1 MTVSGNENEVNT
13 AIWPAKWGQERR
25 LEFIDFRL
33 LWEGHLNR
41 SDLTSHFG
49 ISVPQA
55 SMDLARYQE
64 LAPSNMLYDRQQKA
78 YISAPS
84 FRPLME
90 SVNAFTFLNQIR
102 QVEAGMLP
110 KEATFLGWYPST
122 GVVRLPSR
130 RIDVQVLRL
139 LLDAIRKS
147 IRVEVR
153 YQSMSRTEPKKRFI
167 SPHAIVFDGIR
178 WHVRGYCHERNEFRD
193 FVFARITEVAL
204 DSSGLTGTS
213 GNGDQAWNS
222 FVELTLA
229 VAPHLS
235 EGQKRAVEVDYGME
249 GGLLTLRVREAL
261 LLYFY
266 QQLPLFEPV
275 GKARYNQIIL
285 QNREHLL
292 PLFERLG
299 IEL

>member
-1 MTVSGNENEVNT
+1 MTGYGSENDVNT

-33 LWEGHLNR
+33 LWEGRLNR

-64 LAPSNMLYDRQQKA
+64 LAPSNMLYDRQQKT
-78 YISAPS
+78 YVSTDS
-84 FRPLME
+84 FQPLME
-90 SVNAFTFLNQIR
+90 SINAFSFLNQIR

-130 RIDVQVLRL
+130 RIDIQVLRR

-147 IRVEVR
+147 LRVQIN
-153 YQSMSRTEPKKRFI
+153 YQSMSRPESKMRSI

-178 WHVRGYCHERNEFRD
+178 WHVRGFCHEHNEFRD
-193 FVFARITEVAL
+193 FVLARTTEVEL
-204 DSSGLTGTS
+204 DSSGLPTATGA
-213 GNGDQAWNS
+213 GDREWNS

-229 VAPHLS
+229 SAPHLS
-235 EGQKRAVEVDYGME
+235 EGQKRAVELDYGME
-249 GGLLTLRVREAL
+249 GGMLTLKVREAL

-266 QQLPLFEPV
+266 QQLPLFEPI
-275 GKARYNQIIL
+275 GKARYNQIVL
-285 QNREHLL
+285 QNREQLL

>member
-1 MTVSGNENEVNT
+1 MTAFNVENEVNT
-13 AIWPAKWGQERR
+13 TIWPAKWGQERR

-33 LWEGHLNR
+33 LWEGRLNR
-41 SDLTSHFG
+41 ADLTSHFG

-64 LAPSNMLYDRQQKA
+64 LAPGNLLYDRQQKT
-78 YISAPS
+78 YIPAAS

-102 QVEAGMLP
+102 QVEEGMLP

-122 GVVRLPSR
+122 GVVRLPAR
-130 RIDVQVLRL
+130 KIDVQVLRL
-139 LLDAIRKS
+139 LLDAIRRT
-147 IRVEVR
+147 IRIGIQ
-153 YQSMSRTEPKKRFI
+153 YQSMSRTEPKERVI

-193 FVFARITEVAL
+193 FVFARITNVSL
-204 DSSGLTGTS
+204 DASGLIGVS
-213 GNGDQAWNS
+213 GDGDQAWNS
-222 FVELTLA
+222 FVEVKLA

-235 EGQKRAVEVDYGME
+235 EGQKRAVEVDYGMDH
-249 GGLLTLRVREAL
+249 GLLTLRVREAL

-275 GKARYNQIIL
+275 GRARYNQIIL
-285 QNREHLL
+285 QNRESLL
-292 PLFERLG
+292 PYFEKLG
-299 IEL
+299 IDL

>member
-1 MTVSGNENEVNT
+1 MTASSDENEVNT
-13 AIWPAKWGQERR
+13 SIWPTKWGQERR
-25 LEFIDFRL
+25 LEFIEFRL
-33 LWEGHLNR
+33 LWEGRLNR
-41 SDLTSHFG
+41 ADLTSHFG

-64 LAPSNMLYDRQQKA
+64 LAPGNMLYDRQQKA

-84 FRPLME
+84 FRPLMD
-90 SVNAFTFLNQIR
+90 SANAFTFLNQIR

-130 RIDVQVLRL
+130 KIDVQVLRL
-139 LLDAIRKS
+139 LLDAIKRT
-147 IRVEVR
+147 IRVGIR
-153 YQSMSRTEPKKRFI
+153 YQSMSRTGPTERFI

-178 WHVRGYCHERNEFRD
+178 WHVRGYCHERKEFRD
-193 FVFARITEVAL
+193 FVFARITDVAS
-204 DSSGLTGTS
+204 DSSGLLGVS
-213 GNGDQAWNS
+213 GEGDKAWNR
-222 FVELTLA
+222 FVEVILA

-235 EGQKRAVEVDYGME
+235 EGQKRAVEVDYGMDR
-249 GGLLTLRVREAL
+249 GLLTLRVREAL

-275 GKARYNQIIL
+275 GRARYNHIIL
-285 QNREHLL
+285 QNRESLL
-292 PLFERLG
+292 PHFQKLG
-299 IEL
+299 IDL

>member
-1 MTVSGNENEVNT
+1 MTASNVENEVNT
-13 AIWPAKWGQERR
+13 TIWPAKWGQERR

-33 LWEGHLNR
+33 LWEGRLNR
-41 SDLTSHFG
+41 ADLTSHFG

-64 LAPSNMLYDRQQKA
+64 LAPSNLLYDRQQKT
-78 YISAPS
+78 YIPAAS

-102 QVEAGMLP
+102 QVEEGMLP

-122 GVVRLPSR
+122 GVVRLPAR
-130 RIDVQVLRL
+130 KIDVQVLRL
-139 LLDAIRKS
+139 LLDAIRRT
-147 IRVEVR
+147 IRIGIQ
-153 YQSMSRTEPKKRFI
+153 YQSMSRTEPKERVI

-193 FVFARITEVAL
+193 FVFARITDVSL
-204 DSSGLTGTS
+204 DSSGLLGV
-213 GNGDQAWNS
+213 NGDEDQAWNS
-222 FVELTLA
+222 FVEVKLA
-229 VAPHLS
+229 AAPYLS
-235 EGQKRAVEVDYGME
+235 EGQRRAVEVDYGMDH
-249 GGLLTLRVREAL
+249 GLLTLRVREAL

-275 GKARYNQIIL
+275 GRARYNQIIL
-285 QNREHLL
+285 QNRESLL
-292 PLFERLG
+292 PHFEKLG
-299 IEL
+299 IDL

>member
-1 MTVSGNENEVNT
+1 MTASNVENEVNT
-13 AIWPAKWGQERR
+13 TIWPTKWGQERR

-33 LWEGHLNR
+33 LWEGRLNR
-41 SDLTSHFG
+41 ADLTSHFG

-64 LAPSNMLYDRQQKA
+64 LAPSNLLYDRQQKT
-78 YISAPS
+78 YIPAVS

-102 QVEAGMLP
+102 QVEEGMLP

-122 GVVRLPSR
+122 GVVRLPAR
-130 RIDVQVLRL
+130 KIDVQVLRL
-139 LLDAIRKS
+139 LLDAIRRT
-147 IRVEVR
+147 IRIGIQ
-153 YQSMSRTEPKKRFI
+153 YQSMSRTEPKERVI

-193 FVFARITEVAL
+193 FVFARITDVSL
-204 DSSGLTGTS
+204 DSSGLLGV
-213 GNGDQAWNS
+213 NGDEDQAWNS
-222 FVELTLA
+222 FVEVKLA
-229 VAPHLS
+229 AAPHLS
-235 EGQKRAVEVDYGME
+235 EGQRRAVEVDYGMDH
-249 GGLLTLRVREAL
+249 GLLTLRVREAL

-275 GKARYNQIIL
+275 GRARYNQIIL
-285 QNREHLL
+285 QNRESLL
-292 PLFERLG
+292 PHFEKLG
-299 IEL
+299 IDL